1 MKIFAIPMTSFTS
14 TPLEDIPEIRDALLK
29 GFGSGKT
36 KSIKYRKEQ
45 LLQLAYLLK
54 DNHQRFLDALA
65 KDLGRPALETDF
77 TEMTATLGDIY
88 DSYNNVGKWAKD
100 EKAPFSVLWYFM
112 NPTVRKEP
120 KGVVLIIGPFNFPI
134 LCLLMPLACALAAG
148 NTVLLKPSELSTAVS
163 DLVAELV
170 PKYFEPG
177 LVRVV
182 QGGIPQTSK
191 LIEYPWGHICYTGS
205 PRVARIIAHAAANTL
220 TPVTFELGG
229 KNPTIVDAK
238 GDLKLAAR
246 RILWGRNVNA
256 GQACTA
262 PEYVLV
268 MRSVEE
274 EFIKELQNTY
284 ATYYEN
290 DPSGSKSFSRI
301 ITQEHASRIAHLLSE
316 TKGKIVAGGE
326 VDTENK
332 YIAPTIVRDVPPDDS
347 LMSEE
352 IFGPVLS
359 IIPVDNIDEAIAFAH
374 ARDKPLAVY
383 IFTSDKKVKEKVI
396 ENTSSGAVFVN
407 DVLIHPGATGLPFGG
422 IGLSGYGCMT
432 GKWGF
437 NTFTHFRALLDS
449 PGYLDTL
456 ALWPRFPPYTD
467 EKYHKIR
474 SLSAFKLPPRP
485 GNAEAPRRKWG
496 LYALFAMF
504 GAVVAV
510 LGRKVGSVFGSTQ
523 E

>member
-1 MKIFAIPMTSFTS
+1 MTAFTS

-29 GFGSGKT
+29 GFDSGKT
-36 KSIKYRKEQ
+36 KPIKHRKEQ

-54 DNHQRFLDALA
+54 DNYQRFLDALT
-65 KDLGRPALETDF
+65 KDLGRPALEADF
-77 TEMTATLGDIY
+77 MEMTSTLGDIH

-100 EKAPFSVLWYFM
+100 EKAPFSALWYFM

-148 NTVLLKPSELSTAVS
+148 NTVLLKPSELSTAMS
-163 DLVAELV
+163 DLIAELV
-170 PKYFEPG
+170 PKYFEPDV
-177 LVRVV
+177 VRVV
-182 QGGIPQTSK
+182 QGGIPQTTK

-238 GDLKLAAR
+238 ADLKLAAR
-246 RILWGRNVNA
+246 RILWGRDVNA

-268 MRSVEE
+268 VRSVEE

-284 ATYYEN
+284 ASFYEN

-301 ITQEHASRIAHLLSE
+301 ITPEHASRIGNLLSE
-316 TKGKIVAGGE
+316 TKGKVIAGGE
-326 VDTENK
+326 VDPEHK

-352 IFGPVLS
+352 VFGPVLS
-359 IIPVDNIDEAIAFAH
+359 IIPVNNIDEAIAFAN
-374 ARDKPLAVY
+374 ARDQPLCVY
-383 IFTSDKKVKEKVI
+383 IFTQDKNVKKKVI
-396 ENTSSGAVFVN
+396 ENTRSGAVVVN
-407 DVLIHPGATGLPFGG
+407 DVVIHPAATGLPFGG
-422 IGLSGYGCMT
+422 TGLSGYGSMT

-437 NTFTHFRALLDS
+437 NTFTLFRALLDS
-449 PGYLDTL
+449 PGWLDTL
-456 ALWPRFPPYTD
+456 VLWPRFPPYTD
-467 EKYHKIR
+467 DKYRRIKT
-474 SLSAFKLPPRP
+474 LSAYKFPPPP
-485 GNAEAPRRKWG
+485 GSAEASKRKWG
-496 LYALFAMF
+496 LYALIAVF
-504 GAVVAV
+504 GAVAAQAV
-510 LGRKVGSVFGSTQ
+510 FGRRVGYVFGSAQ
-523 E
+523 N